1 VYEWIERTRPT
12 PDAPKVVVLAPQ
24 FGATWTH
31 LPGMARIGT
40 WVFEWRRPHPDLHD
54 DLLILHDLP
63 GLDATLRQRFPDRRL
78 YRLLLFGGPP
88 FGALVPLDA
97 SPQTPAILYAPP
109 AGG

>member
-1 VYEWIERTRPT
+1 
-12 PDAPKVVVLAPQ
+12 VVLVPQ

-40 WVFEWRRPHPDLHD
+40 WVFEWRRPHPDLRD

-63 GLDATLRQRFPDRRL
+63 GLDSTLRQRFPNRRL
-78 YRLLLFGGPP
+78 YRLLLFAGPP

-97 SPQTPAILYAPP
+97 PSQTPAILYAPP
-109 AGG
+109 TGG